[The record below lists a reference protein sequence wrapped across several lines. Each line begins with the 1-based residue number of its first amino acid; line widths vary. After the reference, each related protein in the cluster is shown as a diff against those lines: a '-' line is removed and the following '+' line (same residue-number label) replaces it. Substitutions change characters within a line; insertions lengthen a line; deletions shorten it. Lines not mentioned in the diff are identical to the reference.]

1 MGEIAFAINS
11 QDTIAQGCLVLDLLE
26 AEKEGLVYHVSPPK
40 DERTASQWRLL
51 AKQTAD
57 QEALTFLL
65 KEELLF
71 QKQAFNKTPRL
82 DSLILKQ
89 VHIPLAQVFSA
100 FKLLAPTQKLF
111 FKGKQLAIDLFGQVE
126 FYYDAVSSKPGRL
139 ESTGCLR
146 WRDKTIALSECE
158 AIGPGKP
165 HWFVHGISL
174 KMIKTDISWKKLLEA
189 RQGPLIFEGTAKQI
203 FLEDFDPEDPDT
215 PQLVI
220 KEGSLEEA
228 SQSAIPYPLLVL
240 NDRWGAFAD
249 LWMDYGNGQRIAF
262 NDPRPLIKDAQGRLL
277 IKRQLEAEAGWE
289 KDLLETDFIKKA
301 VGSSHY
307 YCPMD
312 RVAKSLTFLLE
323 VGWRIQDWQERQVIK
338 QSGLELKFEDFPQA
352 IAIKGHLRYETHQAE
367 VGKVLGAF
375 NRRELFIQL
384 SPHAVGLL
392 PADANQQTLKDL
404 AEESEFVG
412 DEARIK
418 KTHFGALGSLWEH
431 AVDTES
437 LSESLK
443 ALKEQW
449 QSFSKIREALP
460 SPAFQ
465 GQLRPYQQ
473 QGLNWLA
480 FLEEYG
486 FHGILA
492 DEMGLGKTVQVLALL
507 SRISCELP
515 HLIVMPTSLLF
526 NWRNEIHQFLPS
538 FTCLIHQGPKRATR
552 SEDLLKA
559 QVILTSYTTLRL
571 DLELLRNLAYSC
583 VILDEA
589 QMIKN
594 PTTQIAQAVCQL
606 NARMRLSVTGTPIE
620 NHMEEI
626 WSHFHFL
633 IPNLFGSQE
642 NFAADLL
649 AAQAD
654 RRYLDRIKRKITP
667 FLLRRRKQD
676 VAKDLPPRIDQTV
689 WIEMHEEQRIF
700 YDQLLLSFKSG
711 LLKKVEME
719 GIRRHRMEVLE
730 AILRL
735 RQACCHPLLL
745 SSWYPEFIP
754 ASAKFDTLLEDLETI
769 VEEGHKV
776 LVYSQFTSMLKL
788 MAKAAKERCWH
799 YGYLDG
805 STSNREEVVERFQKD
820 PAQSLFFVSLKA
832 GGVGLNLTAADYVY
846 LYEPWWNEAVEEQAI
861 NRAHRIGRR
870 DHVIAKRFVVAES
883 VEEKM
888 VKLKTNKRMM
898 IEEIFD
904 TDTTNPLHLT
914 LEDLQYLLT

>member
-1 MGEIAFAINS
+1 MKEIAFAINS
-11 QDTIAQGCLVLDLLE
+11 QDTLAQGCLVLDLLE
-26 AEKEGLVYHVSPPK
+26 AEKEGLVYHLFYPK
-40 DERTASQWRLL
+40 EAPTASQWRLL
-51 AKQTAD
+51 ARQTVD
-57 QEALTFLL
+57 QEALAFLF

-71 QKQAFNKTPRL
+71 QQKAFNKTPRL
-82 DSLILKQ
+82 DSLLVKQ
-89 VHIPLAQVFSA
+89 VHIPSSQVYSA

-111 FKGKQLAIDLFGQVE
+111 FKGKQLAIDLFGQVK
-126 FYYDAVSSKPGRL
+126 FYYEAASPKPGQL
-139 ESTGCLR
+139 EVVGRLR

-158 AIGPGKP
+158 TIGPGKP
-165 HWFVHGISL
+165 HWFVYGISL
-174 KMIKTDISWKKLLEA
+174 KMIKTDISWKRLLA
-189 RQGPLIFEGTAKQI
+189 VKQGPLILEGPAKHL
-203 FLEDFDPEDPDT
+203 FLEDFDPQDPDT

-228 SQSAIPYPLLVL
+228 SQSAIPFPILLL

-249 LWMDYGNGQRIAF
+249 LWMDYGHGQRIAF
-262 NDPRPLIKDAQGRLL
+262 HDPRPLIKDAQGRLL
-277 IKRQLEAEAGWE
+277 IKRHLEAEAGWE

-338 QSGLELKFEDFPQA
+338 QTGLALKFEDYPQT
-352 IAIKGHLRYETHQAE
+352 IAIKGHLHYETHQAD

-375 NRRELFIQL
+375 NRREIFIQL

-392 PADANQQTLKDL
+392 PTDAHQQTLQDL

-412 DEARIK
+412 EEARIK
-418 KTHFGALGSLWEH
+418 KNRFGALDALWEH
-431 AVDTES
+431 AAETES

-443 ALKEQW
+443 TLKEQW
-449 QSFSKIREALP
+449 QSFSKIQEAPP
-460 SPAFQ
+460 SPLFQ

-492 DEMGLGKTVQVLALL
+492 DEMGLGKTIQVLALL

-526 NWRNEIHQFLPS
+526 NWRNEIHQFLPT

-559 QVILTSYTTLRL
+559 QIILTSYTTLRL
-571 DLELLRNLAYSC
+571 DLELLKNLAYSC

-594 PTTQIAQAVCQL
+594 PSTQIAQAVCRL
-606 NARMRLSVTGTPIE
+606 NAQMRLSVTGTPIE
-620 NHMEEI
+620 NHMQEI

-633 IPNLFGSQE
+633 MPDLFGSQE

-649 AAQAD
+649 AAEAD
-654 RRYLDRIKRKITP
+654 RRYLERIKRKIAP
-667 FLLRRRKQD
+667 FLLRRRKQE

-689 WIEMHEEQRIF
+689 WIEMHEEQRIL
-700 YDQLLLSFKSG
+700 YDQLLASFKSG

-719 GIRRHRMEVLE
+719 GIQKHRMEVLE

-735 RQACCHPLLL
+735 RQICCHPLLI
-745 SSWYPEFIP
+745 SSWYPESIP

-776 LVYSQFTSMLKL
+776 LIYSQFTSMLKL
-788 MAKAAKERCWH
+788 MAKAANERGWH

-805 STSNREEVVERFQKD
+805 STTDREEVVDRFQND
-820 PAQSLFFVSLKA
+820 PSLSLF
-832 GGVGLNLTAADYVY
+832 
-846 LYEPWWNEAVEEQAI
+846 
-861 NRAHRIGRR
+861 
-870 DHVIAKRFVVAES
+870 
-883 VEEKM
+883 
-888 VKLKTNKRMM
+888 
-898 IEEIFD
+898 
-904 TDTTNPLHLT
+904 
-914 LEDLQYLLT
+914 LLA